1 MPELKVIEG
10 GGGLLTPQQAADY
23 LGIKLS
29 TIYSMCMRRQ
39 IPFCK
44 IGKLNRFRKSDLDQW
59 IQARIQESRNTDGCR
74 A

>member
-1 MPELKVIEG
+1 MSELKIVEAG
-10 GGGLLTPQQAADY
+10 NLLTPQQAADY

-44 IGKLNRFRKSDLDQW
+44 IGRLNRFKLSDLEAFINQNRCEATNNKFP
-59 IQARIQESRNTDGCR
+59 I
-74 A
+74 